1 LISKSKL
8 YGWLPLWTDFLSLE
22 KEPHTKMAS
31 FKANFQILNFFQNF
45 EKFLKWI
52 FLQRTM
58 ATQLVTHERIR
69 TTLHKALALRR
80 ISEKLITYSKKANY
94 KENVGQQIFWKRRI
108 QGILTT
114 EETRTKILKQLGPRF
129 K

>member
-1 LISKSKL
+1 
-8 YGWLPLWTDFLSLE
+8 
-22 KEPHTKMAS
+22 
-31 FKANFQILNFFQNF
+31 
-45 EKFLKWI
+45 
-52 FLQRTM
+52 M